1 MTVTITNLGTI
12 VGGVSLLGNASYTLH
27 NCGRIEGQVRLDGA
41 ADSVVNKGVITGAVS
56 MGDGGDVFD
65 DSLGR
70 GPLGLDLGAGD
81 DLAKLGRAAETV
93 TGGDGLDVVS
103 YEAARA
109 RVVLSLGNQA
119 KNAGAALGD
128 RFDGV
133 EVFRG
138 SARGDV
144 MVGDAGAN
152 RLEGLA
158 GDDRLIGAAG
168 DDTLVGGAGADLLRG
183 GLGGDVFVFD
193 GAGADRVLDFRGDV
207 LGLVG
212 AAFGLEAGALAAS
225 ALAVRAGHVAQGRER
240 VLFDTTDKTLWVD
253 VDGAGGAEAVLV
265 AQLQANA
272 QVSAADILVP

>member
-27 NCGRIEGQVRLDGA
+27 NSRRIEGRVGFGGA
-41 ADSVVNKGVITGAVS
+41 ADSVVNKGVITGGVYLR
-56 MGDGGDVFD
+56 DGADVFD
-65 DSLGR
+65 DSAGT

-81 DLAKLGRAAETV
+81 DLAKLGRAVETV
-93 TGGDGLDVVS
+93 TGGDGLDVAS
-103 YEAARA
+103 YEAAPV
-109 RVVLSLGNQA
+109 RVVLNLGNQA

-138 SARGDV
+138 SAWGDV
-144 MVGDAGAN
+144 LVGDAGAN

-158 GDDRLIGAAG
+158 GDD
-168 DDTLVGGAGADLLRG
+168 TLVGGAGADQLRG
-183 GLGGDVFVFD
+183 
-193 GAGADRVLDFRGDV
+193 
-207 LGLVG
+207 
-212 AAFGLEAGALAAS
+212 GLEAGALAAS

-253 VDGAGGAEAVLV
+253 VDGAGGADAVLV

-272 QVSAADILVP
+272 QVSAADILVL